1 METRRIYIT
10 AEEGRT
16 FSFPYDWKQTFDHP
30 FEMSRAVNEAQIV
43 KTYVSEEADRQIGLE
58 VLKLLFDFTFATRDQ
73 LERLLRIKASQ
84 RWIGWMSCL
93 LDIWT
98 AAFSTGLLSAHT
110 PWNPSPMT
118 PLSFTVSTTVPVIS

>member
-73 LERLLRIKASQ
+73 LERLLRINSPPPVGIKEQSICWKSGKRKEKAGNQ
-84 RWIGWMSCL
+84 
-93 LDIWT
+93 
-98 AAFSTGLLSAHT
+98 
-110 PWNPSPMT
+110 
-118 PLSFTVSTTVPVIS
+118 

>member
-73 LERLLRIKASQ
+73 LERLLFHLFLYRQ
-84 RWIGWMSCL
+84 VPGYLCH
-93 LDIWT
+93 
-98 AAFSTGLLSAHT
+98 F
-110 PWNPSPMT
+110 
-118 PLSFTVSTTVPVIS
+118 LSFVSKVHLILCWIYRIAFRRGDLFHIHFPQIQFGKI